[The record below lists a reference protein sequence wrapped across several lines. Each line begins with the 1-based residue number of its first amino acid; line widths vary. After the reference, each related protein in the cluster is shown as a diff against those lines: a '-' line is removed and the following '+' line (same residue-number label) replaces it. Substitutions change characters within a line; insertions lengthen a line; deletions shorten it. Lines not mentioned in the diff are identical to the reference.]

1 MAEAKQSRLTSVD
14 DLDTIV
20 EADGHV
26 QESLEWILPYVED
39 EYLEFNEFMDRS
51 PAPFQEL
58 FPLSV
63 CTPAYQY
70 EKMKEDG
77 PDKRSLAIPRRPEF
91 TADMAEDHGIDF
103 TIVTGTASLVIP
115 AIRNKTLAR
124 GWCNGFNNWIAEELT
139 EYNGV
144 VGNIHVAPADPEHGA
159 REIEK
164 HADDDN
170 IVGVQFIATG
180 IVPPPGDSKYDP
192 IYEAAERHEL
202 PVCMH
207 SGTGPKNF
215 PDQFWGSET
224 YAEDH
229 TYQHPLSHMWNLGS
243 MLLNGTI
250 QKFPDLK
257 FVLQES
263 GIGYVPYVMER
274 LDHAYREYGHDLD
287 LNREPSGILRENFW
301 WGTQPLGHTPENP
314 RHMAWMIDL
323 IGPENVM
330 FAADIPHAD
339 FDTPEEL
346 FDRIRPHF
354 DADDLRKIMGENAM
368 EVFDL

>member
-1 MAEAKQSRLTSVD
+1 MAKAEQPTVTSVD
-14 DLDTIV
+14 DLDIIV

-39 EYLEFNEFMDRS
+39 EYREFNEFMERS

-91 TADMAEDHGIDF
+91 TADMADDHGIDY

-124 GWCNGFNNWIAEELT
+124 GWCNGFNNWIADELD
-139 EYNGV
+139 EYEGV
-144 VGNIHVAPADPEHGA
+144 KGNIHVAPVDPEHGA
-159 REIEK
+159 KEIEK

-192 IYEAAERHEL
+192 IYEAAERHDL
-202 PVCMH
+202 PICMH

-215 PDQFWGSET
+215 PDQFWWSET

-229 TYQHPLSHMWNLGS
+229 TYQHPLSQMWNIAS
-243 MLLNGTI
+243 MLFNGTM

-257 FVLQES
+257 FVLQEA
-263 GIGYVPYVMER
+263 GIGYVPYIMER
-274 LDHAYREYGHDLD
+274 LDHAHREYGQD
-287 LNREPSGILRENFW
+287 LNLDRRPSEILRENFW
-301 WGTQPLGHTPENP
+301 WGTQPLGHTAEDP

-323 IGPENVM
+323 IGTENVM

-354 DADDLRKIMGENAM
+354 DSDDLRKIMGENAI